1 MGMGRFG
8 NAVLALALLLPGAS
22 PAFEDD
28 RKYALYAEGD
38 IVLNPDGTVR
48 DYTLTSTELPPSIA
62 APVDRSVRSW
72 RFVPVLVDGQ
82 PVAAKSRW
90 NLRLSLEPVDGNYRM
105 RITKV
110 TFGNPKRVHGLTP
123 PKYPRDAAVAGI
135 GAQVDLALKLDD
147 KGKVIAA
154 HSYQTSLTH
163 RANDKVS
170 GAWRRRFEQ
179 AATEAAMQWTFDL
192 TETIGGKTVESIT
205 RVPVEFVAP
214 TRNGEGMTRWQ
225 SYVPGPI
232 NPLPWPEATGAVVDI
247 DQREPGDDAPRSMSS
262 RFRLVDDVVG
272 KVL

>member
-1 MGMGRFG
+1 MGGFG
-8 NAVLALALLLPGAS
+8 NTLVALALLVPATS
-22 PAFEDD
+22 SAFEQE
-28 RKYALYAEGD
+28 RRYALYAEGE

-82 PVAAKSRW
+82 PVVAKSHW
-90 NLRLSLEPVDGNYRM
+90 NLHLSLEPLDGAYQM
-105 RITKV
+105 RISKV
-110 TFGNPKRVHGLTP
+110 TFGDPRRAHGLAP
-123 PKYPRDAAVAGI
+123 PNYPRDAAIAGV

-154 HSYQTSLTH
+154 HSYQTSLTQ
-163 RANDKVS
+163 RANDKVAR
-170 GAWRRRFEQ
+170 AWRRRFEQ
-179 AATEAAMQWTFDL
+179 AATEVAMQWTFDL
-192 TETIGGKTVESIT
+192 TETIDGKTIESIT

-214 TRNGEGMTRWQ
+214 TRNGVGMRSWQ

-232 NPLPWPEATGAVVDI
+232 SPVPWPEATGAVANV

>member
-1 MGMGRFG
+1 MGMERFG

-22 PAFEDD
+22 PAFEDE

-62 APVDRSVRSW
+62 VPVDRSVRSW